1 MAIFS
6 TRSYDQGIWKQ
17 VCICLK
23 EFHHIF
29 LSRYIGVN
37 DIYYYAKLHKI
48 LRKRNTFQD
57 PISFF
62 QNHTFP
68 SHKILT
74 VVKENPQRYCA
85 TTCVRS
91 GMNQIW
97 IFKMSKE
104 VSVNGKSQI
113 FTNHTIKTYDLST
126 FYTTIPYAK

>member
-1 MAIFS
+1 MAIFP

-68 SHKILT
+68 SHKNINCCERESSEILCHNMCEKWYESNMDFQN
-74 VVKENPQRYCA
+74 VQRSFGKWKI
-85 TTCVRS
+85 TNLHKSHNQNVRS
-91 GMNQIW
+91 LNILHDY
-97 IFKMSKE
+97 S
-104 VSVNGKSQI
+104 SC
-113 FTNHTIKTYDLST
+113 
-126 FYTTIPYAK
+126 